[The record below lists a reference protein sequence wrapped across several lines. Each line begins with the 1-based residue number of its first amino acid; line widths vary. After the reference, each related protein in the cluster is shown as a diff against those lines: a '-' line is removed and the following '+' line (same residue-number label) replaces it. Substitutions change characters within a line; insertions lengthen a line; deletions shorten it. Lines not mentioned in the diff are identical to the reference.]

1 MSKMSYIEAIQQAQD
16 LAMEHDNNVFIL
28 GEDVGRKGGV
38 FGATRGL
45 QDKYGV
51 ERVIDTPLAES
62 NIVGTAIG
70 AAMIGKRPI
79 AEIQFADFI
88 LPAVNQI
95 ISEAAKM
102 RYRSNNDWQC
112 PITIRA
118 PFGGGVHGGLYHSQ
132 SIESIFASTPGLTI
146 VIPSSPYDAKGLL
159 LSSIE
164 SNDPVLFL
172 NIKAYRFLKEEVP
185 EDYYTVPLGKADVK
199 REGKD
204 ITVFTYGLCVNY
216 CMQAADILAA
226 DGISVEIVD
235 LRTVYPLDKE
245 TIIERA
251 KMNGKILLITEDN
264 LEGSVMSEVSAI
276 IAENCLFELDAP
288 IMRLAGPDVP
298 SMPFSPNLENEV
310 MMNPDKIL
318 EKMRELAQF

>member
-1 MSKMSYIEAIQQAQD
+1 
-16 LAMEHDNNVFIL
+16 
-28 GEDVGRKGGV
+28 
-38 FGATRGL
+38 
-45 QDKYGV
+45 
-51 ERVIDTPLAES
+51 
-62 NIVGTAIG
+62 
-70 AAMIGKRPI
+70 MIGKRPI

-146 VIPSSPYDAKGLL
+146 VIPSSLMMLGLL

-164 SNDPVLFL
+164 SNDPVLFFEHKSISL
-172 NIKAYRFLKEEVP
+172 LERRSARRLLYSSF
-185 EDYYTVPLGKADVK
+185 GKADVK

-264 LEGSVMSEVSAI
+264 LEAVS
-276 IAENCLFELDAP
+276 CQKSLL
-288 IMRLAGPDVP
+288 L
-298 SMPFSPNLENEV
+298 
-310 MMNPDKIL
+310 
-318 EKMRELAQF
+318 